1 MALRSSFEKQKEKN
15 LTMLKKGS
23 IFKLLLGRYFPG
35 HMAVRM
41 RQLLAI
47 PWVNVSLAFKLFF
60 QEMSD

>member
-1 MALRSSFEKQKEKN
+1 
-15 LTMLKKGS
+15 MLKKGS